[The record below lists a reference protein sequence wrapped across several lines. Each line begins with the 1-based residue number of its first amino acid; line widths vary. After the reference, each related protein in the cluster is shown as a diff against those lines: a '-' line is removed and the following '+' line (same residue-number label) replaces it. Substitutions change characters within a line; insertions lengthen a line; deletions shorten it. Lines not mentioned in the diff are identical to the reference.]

1 MNNNNFHNSVYGSA
15 FGANSQVH
23 NHYGEQEFIEITI
36 EDLESRF
43 KETIEIPPDPL
54 SKFNKILLEHRLL
67 VLGGSLD
74 VDKYELALQ
83 LAFTLAHNQM
93 STPNSQ
99 ISQLTV
105 KLWNRKSRQ
114 QFIDINTALENTKS
128 PTIFVLKDVEPK
140 NVASINW
147 PQICQTAKSRN
158 HYVLVSTERSFSG
171 WNLGLEAR
179 TFFPELK
186 IEEIY
191 TEEILLKELTDK
203 LNKDN
208 FREELFKHL
217 KRDGQKSIKS
227 IAQELKTTNN
237 ISRFVQLFRTEVER
251 FCDEKKLFVEKKQ
264 EIEPELIKIQ
274 ELIQTAKND
283 EQFIRKLYYEI
294 LNPREQLLALG
305 LSFFNG
311 CFEDQLFA
319 ALERVVQDV
328 WQKRDPA
335 LQAIDYCDLDKL
347 ENDYFQLA
355 QNDLYESVPGDFKF
369 VPTEAYK
376 IDIRSIKILSQDN
389 RKMLLKVA
397 WETHRR
403 QIVTALDVLVKLVEE
418 SVQENYYDQG
428 KWELYGNSTR
438 SEQLRCAIGE
448 TLSDI
453 GLVST
458 SAFSSAEGCL
468 LRLAMNEDMQVRNV
482 AASAISGWYNRDNQ
496 QDPRLLFRILQTF
509 YDITMEKERQAKK
522 DENNYTGITKEINV
536 KKNQNGYIEK
546 NKNPPDKKGGIAAWI
561 KSIIFEIFN
570 IAKES
575 EETEEKEY
583 YIKSEKFEHQDYI
596 GATVAVVV
604 GDAIWNYDDGNGRL
618 LKEFYKWLQELSESK
633 LRLVHFFFCYH
644 TLFYAVPLHFKEP
657 RIREMLKTITQRHG
671 DLLFKEL
678 QLPYSL
684 NYAIARSL
692 AHAYAWVENR
702 NEVQTMLD
710 RWYEEVKKRP
720 SFIDRTKISEADA
733 LLKTVAITYGLIQYD
748 EEPGR
753 LTPKTAF
760 ERLST
765 IIKKEDHPIVR
776 EAVVFAIC
784 NQTRRYF
791 KKVASHLQDLVANLN
806 RDEGDKIVQTLT
818 KIYLEERASLNDGDE
833 KIKVNGRYYQIWTN
847 LEKRPRTSIE
857 KAMDGWAKDEQKPAA
872 QEIAIQALVSFVKAL
887 EEQIYI
893 Q

>member
-43 KETIEIPPDPL
+43 KETIEIPPDPFR
-54 SKFNKILLEHRLL
+54 KFNRILLEHRLL

-83 LAFTLAHNQM
+83 LALTLVHNQM
-93 STPNSQ
+93 LTPNSQ

-147 PQICQTAKSRN
+147 PQICQTAKPRN
-158 HYVLVSTERSFSG
+158 HYVLVTTDISFSR
-171 WNLGLEAR
+171 WKLSSESR
-179 TFFPELK
+179 SFFPELK

-191 TEEILLKELTDK
+191 TEEILVKELNEQ
-203 LNKDN
+203 LNKHD
-208 FREELFKHL
+208 FREEFLKHL
-217 KRDGQKSIKS
+217 RVDRQKSIES
-227 IAQELKTTNN
+227 IAQQLKTTNN
-237 ISRFVQLFRTEVER
+237 ISRFVQLFRKEIEKFR
-251 FCDEKKLFVEKKQ
+251 DEHMLFVEGKK
-264 EIEPELIKIQ
+264 ETEPEPIKIQ
-274 ELIQTAKND
+274 ELIEIAKND

-319 ALERVVQDV
+319 ALERVVQEV

-347 ENDYFQLA
+347 ENEYFQLA
-355 QNDLYESVPGDFKF
+355 QNDLYESVHGDFKF
-369 VPTEAYK
+369 VQTEAYK

-438 SEQLRCAIGE
+438 SEQLRCAVGE

-458 SAFSSAEGCL
+458 SAFSSVEGCL
-468 LRLAMNEDMQVRNV
+468 LRLAMNEDWQVRNV
-482 AASAISGWYNRDNQ
+482 VTSAISGWYNRDNQ
-496 QDPRLLFRILQTF
+496 KDPRLLFRILQTF
-509 YDITMEKERQAKK
+509 YDITMEKERQSKK

-536 KKNQNGYIEK
+536 KNNQNWYIQK
-546 NKNPPDKKGGIAAWI
+546 NNKPPDKKGVIAAWI
-561 KSIIFEIFN
+561 KSIIFEFFN
-570 IAKES
+570 MAKES

-618 LKEFYKWLQELSESK
+618 LEEFYKWLQELSESR
-633 LRLVHFFFCYH
+633 LRLVHLFFGYH
-644 TLFYAVPLHFKEP
+644 TLFYAVPIHFKEL
-657 RIREMLKTITQRHG
+657 RIREMLKTITQRHR

-678 QLPYSL
+678 PFSL

-710 RWYEEVKKRP
+710 QWYNEVKKRP
-720 SFIDRTKISEADA
+720 SLIDRTKISEADA
-733 LLKTVAITYGLIQYD
+733 LLKTVVLTYGLIQYD

-753 LTPKTAF
+753 LTPETAF
-760 ERLST
+760 ERLSA

-791 KKVASHLQDLVANLN
+791 KKVASHLQDLVANLS
-806 RDEGDKIVQTLT
+806 RSEGDKIVQTLT
-818 KIYLEERASLNDGDE
+818 EIYLEERASLNNGDGE
-833 KIKVNGRYYQIWTN
+833 IKVNGRYYQIWTN
-847 LEKRPRTSIE
+847 LEQRPRTPIE
-857 KAMDGWAKDEQKPAA
+857 KAMDDWAKAEQKPVA
-872 QEIAIQALVSFVKAL
+872 QEIAIQSLVAFVKAL
-887 EEQIYI
+887 EEQVYI

>member
-1 MNNNNFHNSVYGSA
+1 MNNNNFHNAVYGSA

-23 NHYGEQEFIEITI
+23 NHYSEQEFIEITI

-54 SKFNKILLEHRLL
+54 SKFNRILLEHRLL

-99 ISQLTV
+99 QISQLPV

-114 QFIDINTALENTKS
+114 QLIDIDTALENTKS

-140 NVASINW
+140 NFSSINW
-147 PQICQTAKSRN
+147 SQICQTAKLRN
-158 HYVLVSTERSFSG
+158 HYVLVSTDISFSR
-171 WNLGLEAR
+171 WNLGSEAR
-179 TFFPELK
+179 SFFQELK
-186 IEEIY
+186 IEDIY
-191 TEEILLKELTDK
+191 TEEILVNELNEQI
-203 LNKDN
+203 NKDI
-208 FREELFKHL
+208 FREELLKHL
-217 KRDGQKSIKS
+217 RMDGQKSIKS
-227 IAQELKTTNN
+227 IAQQLKTTNN
-237 ISRFVQLFRTEVER
+237 ISRFVQLLRKEVER
-251 FCDEKKLFVEKKQ
+251 FCDENKFFVEGNK
-264 EIEPELIKIQ
+264 ETEPEPIKIQ

-335 LQAIDYCDLDKL
+335 LQAIDYCDLDQL
-347 ENDYFQLA
+347 QHQYFQLA
-355 QNDLYESVPGDFKF
+355 NNDSYESVPGDFKF
-369 VPTEAYK
+369 VQTEAYK
-376 IDIRSIKILSQDN
+376 IDIRSIKVLQDN
-389 RKMLLKVA
+389 RQMLLKVA
-397 WETHRR
+397 WDTHRR
-403 QIVTALDVLVKLVEE
+403 QIVTALDVLVKLVKE
-418 SVQENYYDQG
+418 SVQEDYYYQG
-428 KWELYGNSTR
+428 KWELYGDSAR
-438 SEQLRCAIGE
+438 SEKLRCAIGE

-453 GLVST
+453 ALIST
-458 SAFSSAEGCL
+458 SAFSSVEGCL
-468 LRLAMNEDMQVRNV
+468 LRLAMNEDWQVRNV
-482 AASAISGWYNRDNQ
+482 ATSAIAGWYNRDNQ

-509 YDITMEKERQAKK
+509 YNITMEKERQAKK

-536 KKNQNGYIEK
+536 KNNQNWYRLK
-546 NKNPPDKKGGIAAWI
+546 NKKPPDKKGGIAAWI
-561 KSIIFEIFN
+561 KSIIVEFFN

-618 LKEFYKWLQELSESK
+618 LEEFYKWLQELSESK
-633 LRLVHFFFCYH
+633 LRLVHFFFGYH
-644 TLFYAVPLHFKEP
+644 TLFWAVPLHFKEL
-657 RIREMLKTITQRHG
+657 RIRGEMLKTITQRHR

-678 QLPYSL
+678 PFSL

-710 RWYEEVKKRP
+710 QWYNEVKKRP
-720 SFIDRTKISEADA
+720 SLIDRTKISEADA
-733 LLKTVAITYGLIQYD
+733 LLKTVALTYGLIQYD

-753 LTPKTAF
+753 LTPETAF

-776 EAVVFAIC
+776 EAIVFAIC

-791 KKVASHLQDLVANLN
+791 KKVASHLQDLVANLS
-806 RDEGDKIVQTLT
+806 RSEGDKIVQTLT
-818 KIYLEERASLNDGDE
+818 EIYLEERASLNNGDGE
-833 KIKVNGRYYQIWTN
+833 IKVNGRCYQIWTN
-847 LEKRPRTSIE
+847 LEQRPRTSIE
-857 KAMDGWAKDEQKPAA
+857 EAMDDWAKAEQKPAA
-872 QEIAIQALVSFVKAL
+872 QEIAIQSLVAFVKAL
-887 EEQIYI
+887 EEQVYI